1 MASIIGSTRGLDR
14 SLDRIS
20 SGMYESAVRLHLQE
34 HRQLARWAA
43 VLQFREKLAD
53 LREGLKASQTYLKGL
68 IPPVVS
74 PMIELASPQER
85 FATAIRTGNFS
96 MGWPGESVRAA

>member
-1 MASIIGSTRGLDR
+1 MASIKGGTRSLDR

-20 SGMYESAVRLHLQE
+20 SGMYQNAVRLHMQE

-53 LREGLKASQTYLKGL
+53 LREGIKASQTYLKDL
-68 IPPVVS
+68 IPPSVW
-74 PMIELASPQER
+74 PMIEPSTSQER
-85 FATAIRTGNFS
+85 SATATGACNFS
-96 MGWPGESVRAA
+96 ICWPRESVRA

>member
-1 MASIIGSTRGLDR
+1 MASIKGGTRSLDR

-20 SGMYESAVRLHLQE
+20 SGMYENAVRFNMQE

-53 LREGLKASQTYLKGL
+53 LREGIKTSQAYLKDL
-68 IPPVVS
+68 IPPAVW
-74 PMIELASPQER
+74 PMIEPSTPQQR
-85 FATAIRTGNFS
+85 SATATGSCNFS
-96 MGWPGESVRAA
+96 LGWPRESVRA

>member
-1 MASIIGSTRGLDR
+1 MASIIGGTRGLDR

-20 SGMYESAVRLHLQE
+20 GGMYENAVRLHLQE

-53 LREGLKASQTYLKGL
+53 LREGIKASQTYLRSVNAAG
-68 IPPVVS
+68 
-74 PMIELASPQER
+74 
-85 FATAIRTGNFS
+85 TCDFS
-96 MGWPGESVRAA
+96 VGWPGESVRA